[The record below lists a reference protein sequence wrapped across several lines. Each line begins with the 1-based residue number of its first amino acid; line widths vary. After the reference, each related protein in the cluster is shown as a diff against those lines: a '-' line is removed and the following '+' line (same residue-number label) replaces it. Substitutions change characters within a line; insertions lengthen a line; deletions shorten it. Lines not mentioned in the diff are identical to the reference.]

1 MADSSL
7 SWPILPSIVRSVESG
22 PPTSLEPLQ
31 WSGSMDEQ
39 TGDTPECMCMF
50 MCVGTHVYLSPCLNV
65 RVCVQSVHVYASVY
79 VCA

>member
-1 MADSSL
+1 
-7 SWPILPSIVRSVESG
+7 
-22 PPTSLEPLQ
+22 
-31 WSGSMDEQ
+31 
-39 TGDTPECMCMF
+39 